1 MIESARPLPLSAS
14 STINKDDVL
23 ARIDEIQANMPD
35 ELRSARWLLKE
46 REEFRAKMRREGDEI
61 VALARNRAEQMVQRT
76 QVVKAAEARARKVLE
91 TAETDSRRLR
101 LEAEDYCDQKLG
113 SFENVLQRTL
123 QQVGAGRAKL
133 QGTCWMNLANKP
145 CHKLRIHLM
154 TLTRHQRSRRWVTR
168 SRHRFL
174 PKHRGT
180 SSWPRR
186 RSLSTSHR
194 SSVSREP
201 NTILS
206 CRSHRQRAWCSKPP
220 KCGPRS
226 CILT

>member
-1 MIESARPLPLSAS
+1 MTDSHPFDDALGGAPHAGAPAGVADLVAELRYMIESARPLPLSAS

-23 ARIDEIQANMPD
+23 ALVDEIQASMPD

-91 TAETDSRRLR
+91 VAEAEARRLR

-133 QGTCWMNLANKP
+133 QGNLLDELGEPEATAHP
-145 CHKLRIHLM
+145 LDRPAPM
-154 TLTRHQRSRRWVTR
+154 DDPMQQA
-168 SRHRFL
+168 
-174 PKHRGT
+174 P
-180 SSWPRR
+180 
-186 RSLSTSHR
+186 
-194 SSVSREP
+194 VSPEA
-201 NTILS
+201 
-206 CRSHRQRAWCSKPP
+206 QAY
-220 KCGPRS
+220 
-226 CILT
+226 

>member
-1 MIESARPLPLSAS
+1 MHGAAPAQGAPAGVADLVAELRYMIESARPLPLSAS

-23 ARIDEIQANMPD
+23 GLIDEIQANMPD

-91 TAETDSRRLR
+91 VAEAESRRLR

-123 QQVGAGRAKL
+123 QQVGAGRSKL
-133 QGTCWMNLANKP
+133 QGNLLDELGEEPQPAP
-145 CHKLRIHLM
+145 AHPLDEQPALRPM
-154 TLTRHQRSRRWVTR
+154 GDPMQAPV
-168 SRHRFL
+168 
-174 PKHRGT
+174 
-180 SSWPRR
+180 
-186 RSLSTSHR
+186 
-194 SSVSREP
+194 
-201 NTILS
+201 
-206 CRSHRQRAWCSKPP
+206 PP
-220 KCGPRS
+220 EAQGY
-226 CILT
+226 

>member
-1 MIESARPLPLSAS
+1 MWPAWYLDRFWSVCVPNWTAVTDQFFPHEDIPSGAPPSSPPADVAGIVAELRNVIESARPLPLSAS
-14 STINKDDVL
+14 STINKADVL
-23 ARIDEIQANMPD
+23 AIIDEIQARMPD

-91 TAETDSRRLR
+91 VAEGEARRLR

-133 QGTCWMNLANKP
+133 QGNLLDELESDREKVHPLDESGQAQTRQAN
-145 CHKLRIHLM
+145 
-154 TLTRHQRSRRWVTR
+154 
-168 SRHRFL
+168 
-174 PKHRGT
+174 
-180 SSWPRR
+180 
-186 RSLSTSHR
+186 
-194 SSVSREP
+194 
-201 NTILS
+201 
-206 CRSHRQRAWCSKPP
+206 
-220 KCGPRS
+220 
-226 CILT
+226 

>member
-1 MIESARPLPLSAS
+1 MTDPHPFDDIHGAAPAPGAPAGVADLVAELRYVIESARPLPLSAS
-14 STINKDDVL
+14 SPMNKDEVL

-91 TAETDSRRLR
+91 TAEAESRLLR

-133 QGTCWMNLANKP
+133 QGNLLDELGEQLQQPPAVHP
-145 CHKLRIHLM
+145 M
-154 TLTRHQRSRRWVTR
+154 DEPPSPMGDPMQAP
-168 SRHRFL
+168 L
-174 PKHRGT
+174 PPQDQGY
-180 SSWPRR
+180 
-186 RSLSTSHR
+186 
-194 SSVSREP
+194 
-201 NTILS
+201 
-206 CRSHRQRAWCSKPP
+206 
-220 KCGPRS
+220 
-226 CILT
+226 

>member
-1 MIESARPLPLSAS
+1 MQGGAPAQGAPAGVADLVAELRYVIESARPLPLSAS

-23 ARIDEIQANMPD
+23 SLIDEIQASMPD

-91 TAETDSRRLR
+91 TAESDARRLR

-113 SFENVLQRTL
+113 SFENVLQKTL

-133 QGTCWMNLANKP
+133 QGNL
-145 CHKLRIHLM
+145 LDEL
-154 TLTRHQRSRRWVTR
+154 V
-168 SRHRFL
+168 
-174 PKHRGT
+174 
-180 SSWPRR
+180 
-186 RSLSTSHR
+186 
-194 SSVSREP
+194 E
-201 NTILS
+201 
-206 CRSHRQRAWCSKPP
+206 KPP
-220 KCGPRS
+220 QAAVHPLDDPSPMGDPMQMPRQPE
-226 CILT
+226 TQGN

>member
-1 MIESARPLPLSAS
+1 VTDVPTFDEPAAAPPSGVADLVSELRYIIESARPLPLSAS

-23 ARIDEIQANMPD
+23 SVIDEIQASMPD

-76 QVVKAAEARARKVLE
+76 QVVKAAEARARKVME
-91 TAETDSRRLR
+91 QAEAEARRLR

-133 QGTCWMNLANKP
+133 QGNL
-145 CHKLRIHLM
+145 LDEL
-154 TLTRHQRSRRWVTR
+154 
-168 SRHRFL
+168 
-174 PKHRGT
+174 G
-180 SSWPRR
+180 
-186 RSLSTSHR
+186 
-194 SSVSREP
+194 E
-201 NTILS
+201 
-206 CRSHRQRAWCSKPP
+206 RQPQDHMHPLDQGHTGHPEAQAY
-220 KCGPRS
+220 
-226 CILT
+226 

>member
-1 MIESARPLPLSAS
+1 MTDSHHFDDMQGGAPAQGAPAGVADLVAELRYVIESARPLPLSAS

-23 ARIDEIQANMPD
+23 SLIDEIQASMPD

-91 TAETDSRRLR
+91 TAESDARRLR

-113 SFENVLQRTL
+113 SFENVLQKTL

-133 QGTCWMNLANKP
+133 QGNL
-145 CHKLRIHLM
+145 LDEL
-154 TLTRHQRSRRWVTR
+154 V
-168 SRHRFL
+168 
-174 PKHRGT
+174 
-180 SSWPRR
+180 
-186 RSLSTSHR
+186 
-194 SSVSREP
+194 E
-201 NTILS
+201 
-206 CRSHRQRAWCSKPP
+206 KPP
-220 KCGPRS
+220 QAAVHPLDDPSPMGDPMQMPRQPE
-226 CILT
+226 TQGN

>member
-1 MIESARPLPLSAS
+1 MTEPHPFDDIPGAAPAQGAPAGVADLVAELRYVIESARPLPLSAS
-14 STINKDDVL
+14 STINKDEVL
-23 ARIDEIQANMPD
+23 ARIDEIQGNMPD

-91 TAETDSRRLR
+91 TAEAESRRLR

-133 QGTCWMNLANKP
+133 QGNLLDELGEQLQQPPAVHP
-145 CHKLRIHLM
+145 LDEPASPM
-154 TLTRHQRSRRWVTR
+154 GDPMQAP
-168 SRHRFL
+168 L
-174 PKHRGT
+174 PPEAQGY
-180 SSWPRR
+180 
-186 RSLSTSHR
+186 
-194 SSVSREP
+194 
-201 NTILS
+201 
-206 CRSHRQRAWCSKPP
+206 
-220 KCGPRS
+220 
-226 CILT
+226 

>member
-1 MIESARPLPLSAS
+1 MTDSHHFDDRHGAPPAPAGVADLVAELRHIIETARPLPLSAS
-14 STINKDDVL
+14 STINKEDVL
-23 ARIDEIQANMPD
+23 ALIDEIQAAMPD

-91 TAETDSRRLR
+91 TAESDARRLR

-133 QGTCWMNLANKP
+133 QGNL
-145 CHKLRIHLM
+145 LDEL
-154 TLTRHQRSRRWVTR
+154 
-168 SRHRFL
+168 
-174 PKHRGT
+174 G
-180 SSWPRR
+180 
-186 RSLSTSHR
+186 
-194 SSVSREP
+194 E
-201 NTILS
+201 
-206 CRSHRQRAWCSKPP
+206 KPP
-220 KCGPRS
+220 PPAHPLDEGPPMGDPMQQAPRPPEAQGY
-226 CILT
+226 

>member
-1 MIESARPLPLSAS
+1 MTDPNPFDDIRGAAPAQGAPAGVADLVAELRYVIESARPLPLSAS
-14 STINKDDVL
+14 STINKDEVL
-23 ARIDEIQANMPD
+23 ARIDEIQGNMPD

-91 TAETDSRRLR
+91 TAEAESRRLR

-133 QGTCWMNLANKP
+133 QGNLLDELGEQLQHPPAVHP
-145 CHKLRIHLM
+145 LDEAPSPM
-154 TLTRHQRSRRWVTR
+154 GDPMQAP
-168 SRHRFL
+168 L
-174 PKHRGT
+174 PPEAQGY
-180 SSWPRR
+180 
-186 RSLSTSHR
+186 
-194 SSVSREP
+194 
-201 NTILS
+201 
-206 CRSHRQRAWCSKPP
+206 
-220 KCGPRS
+220 
-226 CILT
+226 

>member
-1 MIESARPLPLSAS
+1 MHGAAPAQGAPAGVSDLVAELRYVIESARPLPLSAS

-23 ARIDEIQANMPD
+23 ALIDEIQGNMPD

-91 TAETDSRRLR
+91 TAEAESRRLR

-133 QGTCWMNLANKP
+133 QGNLLDELGEQA
-145 CHKLRIHLM
+145 
-154 TLTRHQRSRRWVTR
+154 
-168 SRHRFL
+168 L
-174 PKHRGT
+174 PQAHPLDDR
-180 SSWPRR
+180 
-186 RSLSTSHR
+186 
-194 SSVSREP
+194 
-201 NTILS
+201 
-206 CRSHRQRAWCSKPP
+206 PP
-220 KCGPRS
+220 TPPPAQSPMGDPMQAP
-226 CILT
+226 LPPEAQGY

>member
-1 MIESARPLPLSAS
+1 MTDTFPPAGDAHGGAQAGAPVGVAELVGELRHVIDSARPLPLSAS

-23 ARIDEIQANMPD
+23 ALIDEIQARMPD

-91 TAETDSRRLR
+91 AAEAEARRLR

-133 QGTCWMNLANKP
+133 QGNLLDELGGEADPPPQPPTPVHPN
-145 CHKLRIHLM
+145 
-154 TLTRHQRSRRWVTR
+154 
-168 SRHRFL
+168 
-174 PKHRGT
+174 
-180 SSWPRR
+180 
-186 RSLSTSHR
+186 
-194 SSVSREP
+194 EP
-201 NTILS
+201 M
-206 CRSHRQRAWCSKPP
+206 HHGAGHPEAQAY
-220 KCGPRS
+220 
-226 CILT
+226 